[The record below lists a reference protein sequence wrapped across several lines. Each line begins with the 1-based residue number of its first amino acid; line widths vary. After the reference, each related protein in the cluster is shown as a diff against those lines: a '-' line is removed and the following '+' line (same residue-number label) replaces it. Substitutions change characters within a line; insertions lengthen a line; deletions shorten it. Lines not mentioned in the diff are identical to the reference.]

1 MVLLNSTNRKASLL
15 FASLALVLT
24 ACGGSGTSA
33 DASAAPSAEPGVAGP
48 SAYTTEEKAYLDN
61 IKNADLSASI
71 YLSAT
76 NYIEIG
82 ATVCNGLKQDISLDE
97 ILSAL
102 ASSGKDNGLNVNQ
115 RTEFSLYTS
124 AAAVTYLCPDQKEK
138 YKRDS

>member
-1 MVLLNSTNRKASLL
+1 MVLLHRANRKVSLL
-15 FASLALVLT
+15 FASLALVLN
-24 ACGGSGTSA
+24 ACGGSDTSA
-33 DASAAPSAEPGVAGP
+33 DASAAPGTDPGVAGP
-48 SAYTTEEKAYLDN
+48 SAYTADEKAYLDN
-61 IKNADLSASI
+61 IKGADLSASI

-82 ATVCNGLKQDISLDE
+82 ATVCNGLKQDITLDE

-102 ASSGKDNGLNVNQ
+102 ASSGKDNGLNENQ

-124 AAAVTYLCPDQKEK
+124 AAAVTFLCPDQKEK